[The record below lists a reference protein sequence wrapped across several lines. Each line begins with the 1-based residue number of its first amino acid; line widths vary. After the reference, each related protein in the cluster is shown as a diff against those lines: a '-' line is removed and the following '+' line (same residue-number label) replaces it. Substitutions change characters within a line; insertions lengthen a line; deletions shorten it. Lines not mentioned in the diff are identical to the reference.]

1 MSARSSMVGA
11 PPAQDMKAR
20 QPSTSASDTQRPQ
33 RASAPHTASRTNV
46 SRADRPRG
54 ISLAARYAVLT
65 VISAILLAPL
75 VFMVSMSLSS
85 DQTSR
90 EMSFTVIPTEF
101 HFENFVKAFTSDLPI
116 GRFLVNSVVVVVCA
130 CIGMVFSSALVAYGF
145 ARLRAPGKSVL
156 FIVLLST
163 MMIPGEVLLIPQFIL
178 FRNLGWVDTLL
189 PLIVPNFFANAYN
202 VFLMRQFI
210 TRIPSELSE
219 AAMIDGLGHFGIF
232 RYIVLPLMRPILFA
246 VAIFTFTFNWGYFFG
261 PLIYINS
268 EDKMPL
274 ALGVQSLSATTSG
287 AQTPPW
293 NMVMVGSL
301 ILIVPMIAVYHFGQR
316 YLYEAG
322 LVSGSAGLK

>member
-1 MSARSSMVGA
+1 MT
-11 PPAQDMKAR
+11 PASPAL
-20 QPSTSASDTQRPQ
+20 
-33 RASAPHTASRTNV
+33 ASRST
-46 SRADRPRG
+46 
-54 ISLAARYAVLT
+54 SLAARYAILT
-65 VISAILLAPL
+65 VVSAILLAPL
-75 VFMVSMSLSS
+75 VFMVSMALSS

-90 EMSFTVIPTEF
+90 EMSFTFVPTEF
-101 HFENFVKAFTSDLPI
+101 HVENFVRAFTSDLPI
-116 GRFLVNSVVVVVCA
+116 GRFLVNSVVIVVFACA
-130 CIGMVFSSALVAYGF
+130 SMVFSSALVAYGF

-156 FIVLLST
+156 FMLLLST
-163 MMIPGEVLLIPQFIL
+163 MMIPGEVLLIPQFVL
-178 FRNLGWVDTLL
+178 FRNLGWIDTLL
-189 PLIVPNFFANAYN
+189 PLIVPNLFANAYN

-210 TRIPSELSE
+210 TRIPGELSE
-219 AAMIDGLGHFGIF
+219 AAMLDGLGHIGIF
-232 RYIVLPLMRPILFA
+232 RRIVLPLMRPILFA

-274 ALGVQSLSATTSG
+274 ALGIQILSATTSG

-301 ILIVPMIAVYHFGQR
+301 ILIVPMVAVYHFGQR